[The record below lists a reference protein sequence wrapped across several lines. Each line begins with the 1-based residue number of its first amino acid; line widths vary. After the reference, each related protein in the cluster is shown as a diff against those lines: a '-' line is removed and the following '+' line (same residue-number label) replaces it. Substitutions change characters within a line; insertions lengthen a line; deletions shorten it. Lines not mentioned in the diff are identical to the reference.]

1 MSQISDILQIALES
15 DLIRPFAAFA
25 LFILIVTAWKATG
38 EVWRFGWQ
46 VLRKIKSLFPK
57 IGFWNAV
64 KCAIFVIFVS
74 FKWQWLSLQIQY
86 IETRYLNPVTS
97 GEFSGYSSEKTTA
110 IYEAELRRYVDDY
123 EFRIIQDSVRAM
135 SAMFGCDSS
144 AIYECAY
151 PECSLNPFVVRPDGV
166 AAGFIQFTAAGCK
179 DLPFN
184 LATVKNWCYNRNA
197 RAMMSAT
204 RQYLQRA
211 ANGRQLKTGKDVY
224 LAVFCPRE
232 IGSGPDAVLYDSG
245 AAYEMNKF
253 LDGWKIESGKIV
265 RSPSA
270 VDHRITAGELNL
282 WMQYKKIQLIKRSNI
297 FYEKR

>member
-1 MSQISDILQIALES
+1 MIPFADILQIALES
-15 DLIRPFAAFA
+15 EAVRPFAAFA
-25 LFILIVTAWKATG
+25 LFILIAVTWNTTG

-57 IGFWNAV
+57 LTIWNAV
-64 KCAIFVIFVS
+64 KCAVFVIFVCA
-74 FKWQWLSLQIQY
+74 KWQWLSLQIQY

-97 GEFSGYSSEKTTA
+97 GEFSGYSSDHVTA
-110 IYEAELRRYVDDY
+110 IYEAELRRHVLDD

-166 AAGFIQFTAAGCK
+166 AAGFIQFTGLGCK
-179 DLPFN
+179 ELPFN
-184 LATVKNWCYNRNA
+184 LATVKNWCYTRNA

-211 ANGRQLKTGKDVY
+211 ANGRQLKTGKDIY
-224 LAVFCPRE
+224 LAVFCPSK
-232 IGSGPDAVLYDSG
+232 IGCGPDAVLYDSG
-245 AAYEMNKF
+245 PAYEMNKQ
-253 LDGWKIESGKIV
+253 LDGWCLESGKIV
-265 RSPSA
+265 RSPAA
-270 VDHRITAGELNL
+270 VDHRITAGELDL
-282 WMQYKKIQLIKRSNI
+282 WMQYKKIQLIKRSN
-297 FYEKR
+297 KL